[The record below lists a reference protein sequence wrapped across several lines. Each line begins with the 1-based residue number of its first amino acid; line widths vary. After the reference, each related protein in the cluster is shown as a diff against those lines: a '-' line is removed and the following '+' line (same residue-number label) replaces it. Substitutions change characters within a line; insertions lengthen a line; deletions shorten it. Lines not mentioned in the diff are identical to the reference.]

1 MKNNKQFSVFVQVN
15 GALISVILLFL
26 LIAGMTTLLSVKM
39 ASASIGQVL
48 ETSDLN
54 KLFLYF
60 FGSENKYFIQDH
72 KEINEIPIT
81 KIGFQIAT
89 NIKINDIKSLFERE
103 LPGFLEFNTK
113 IQVAG
118 QGTNIT
124 TLPIESSPPIEV
136 LLKERKV
143 AQDALT
149 DNGSKDKNATS
160 TPGKKVVYIY
170 HTHSWEAYL
179 PLLKQVTSPD
189 ESVSSNNS
197 VNVVSVGEML
207 AKDLQAKGV
216 GVEHNTA
223 NMAVGLHEKGWDTNH
238 AYQYSR
244 GLVQEAMATN
254 HDLKFNIDIHRDSLR
269 KENTTTKIN
278 NKSYAR
284 LDFIVGE
291 ENPNFQQNLTLAKQ
305 LHAAVEKKYPGLSRG
320 VLSKSKSSGNGVYN
334 QDLSPRAI
342 LVEVGGVDN
351 NLEEL
356 QNAMDAFADVFSEY
370 YWKMKGAHAF

>member
-1 MKNNKQFSVFVQVN
+1 MKNNKQFNLFIQIN
-15 GALISVILLFL
+15 GALLSVVIVFL
-26 LIAGMTTLLSVKM
+26 LIAGMTSFLSVKM
-39 ASASIGQVL
+39 ASEQVNQVL

-60 FGSENKYFIQDH
+60 FGSENNYFIQNN
-72 KEINEIPIT
+72 KEIKDIPIT
-81 KIGFQIAT
+81 KLGFQIAT

-103 LPGFLEFNTK
+103 LPGFSEFNTK

-118 QGTNIT
+118 QGTDIT

-136 LLKERKV
+136 LLKER
-143 AQDALT
+143 AISQDTLK
-149 DNGSKDKNATS
+149 DNNSKDNNS
-160 TPGKKVVYIY
+160 SLPPDKKVVYIY
-170 HTHSWEAYL
+170 HTHSWESYL
-179 PLLKQVTSPD
+179 PLLKQASTPN
-189 ESVSSNNS
+189 ESVSSNNK
-197 VNVVSVGEML
+197 VNVVGVGEML

-216 GVEHNTA
+216 GVEHNTN

-254 HDLKFNIDIHRDSLR
+254 PNLTFNIDIHRDSLR
-269 KENTTTKIN
+269 KEKTTTNIN

-291 ENPNFQQNLTLAKQ
+291 ANPNFQQNLELAKQ
-305 LHAAVEKKYPGLSRG
+305 LHAALERKYPGLSRG

-342 LVEVGGVDN
+342 LIEVGGVDN

-356 QNAMDAFADVFSEY
+356 QNAMDAFADAFSEY
-370 YWKMKGAHAF
+370 YWKMKDAKAF